1 MNNNKTSSGLQMLF
15 FDINETV
22 LNIAP
27 LKSFINGSFNENIYE
42 LWFSKLLHYSL
53 VSTVTGTFK
62 DFLLLATDAINSV
75 SVSKGF
81 PINNSIS
88 EILCN
93 ILSSLPAYP
102 DVENT
107 LTQLKKKGFL
117 LIALSNSSNRLLEKQ
132 LTNAN
137 INHLFDKKISVE
149 DLGFYKPHTMV
160 YNKAAELLDVS
171 PQSCMLIA
179 SHDWDIY
186 GALCAGW
193 KTAFIQRSQYSQYIL
208 SEKPDWE
215 IAELRVLTEILSIN
229 KDE

>member
-1 MNNNKTSSGLQMLF
+1 MNNNTISSGLKMLF

-22 LNIAP
+22 LDITP
-27 LKSFINGSFNENIYE
+27 LKSFINGYFNENIYE

-53 VSTVTGTFK
+53 VSTVTGNFK
-62 DFLLLATDAINSV
+62 DFLLLATDAMNSV
-75 SVSKGF
+75 AVSKGF
-81 PINNSIS
+81 PINKSIS
-88 EILCN
+88 ENLCN

-107 LTQLKKKGFL
+107 LKRLKEKGFL
-117 LIALSNSSNRLLEKQ
+117 LIALSNSSNKLLERQ

-137 INHLFDKKISVE
+137 INHLFDKRISVE
-149 DLGFYKPHTMV
+149 DLGFYKPHIMI
-160 YNKAAELLDVS
+160 YNKVAELLDVC

-193 KTAFIQRSQYSQYIL
+193 KTTFVQRSQYSQYIF

-215 IAELRVLTEILSIN
+215 IANLRMLAENIIN
-229 KDE
+229 K

>member
-1 MNNNKTSSGLQMLF
+1 MNNNTTSSGLKMLF

-22 LNIAP
+22 LDITP
-27 LKSFINGSFNENIYE
+27 LKSFVNGYFNQNIYE

-53 VSTVTGTFK
+53 VSTVTGKFK
-62 DFLLLATDAINSV
+62 DFSLLAADAMDSM

-81 PINNSIS
+81 PIDNSIS
-88 EILCN
+88 EKLCN

-107 LTQLKKKGFL
+107 LIQLKEKGFL
-117 LIALSNSSNRLLEKQ
+117 LVALSNSSNRLLERQ
-132 LTNAN
+132 LVNAN
-137 INHLFDKKISVE
+137 INHLFDKRISVE
-149 DLGFYKPHTMV
+149 DFGFYKPHIMV
-160 YNKAAELLDVS
+160 YNKVAESLDAS

-193 KTAFIQRSQYSQYIL
+193 KTTFIQRSQHSQYIL

-215 IAELRVLTEILSIN
+215 IADLRILTE
-229 KDE
+229 KVVDQY